1 MSMILPMAPMPLE
14 HHNGAALAG
23 TATHPSADSLQAR
36 AAPSHASAQQAP
48 GILLA
53 GGASQGGDRQDTRT
67 IDDALG
73 QPPADLAT
81 PVGDVDLGPPQAPR
95 RLTTHRDAM
104 GPLSTGQTAGDD
116 SAHLFRVPTPKP
128 FLDEA
133 VIVGPLVAGLDAGES
148 VPVLGNELFADVPLR
163 RGGCSHQ
170 AASLRGVGLLW

>member
-95 RLTTHRDAM
+95 RLRRFLKKNFLIQ
-104 GPLSTGQTAGDD
+104 GVGTGLIKM
-116 SAHLFRVPTPKP
+116 SY
-128 FLDEA
+128 
-133 VIVGPLVAGLDAGES
+133 
-148 VPVLGNELFADVPLR
+148 LGNTR
-163 RGGCSHQ
+163 WRSKR
-170 AASLRGVGLLW
+170 ASTACIAVLPSAMPFW